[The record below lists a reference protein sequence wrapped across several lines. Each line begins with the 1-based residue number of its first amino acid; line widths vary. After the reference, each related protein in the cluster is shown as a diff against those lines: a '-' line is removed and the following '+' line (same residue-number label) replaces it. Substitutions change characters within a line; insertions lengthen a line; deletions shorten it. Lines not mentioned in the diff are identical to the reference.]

1 MRFPNLS
8 PHNAAV
14 VELRDWIAGARA
26 AVWLK
31 LEGETDPTAI
41 YRLQGRAALLAELA
55 QSIDPNH
62 RRLGEG

>member
-1 MRFPNLS
+1 MTVPRLS
-8 PHNAAV
+8 AHNAAV
-14 VELRDWIAGARA
+14 EELRDWIAGERA

-31 LEGETDPTAI
+31 LEGETDPTVL